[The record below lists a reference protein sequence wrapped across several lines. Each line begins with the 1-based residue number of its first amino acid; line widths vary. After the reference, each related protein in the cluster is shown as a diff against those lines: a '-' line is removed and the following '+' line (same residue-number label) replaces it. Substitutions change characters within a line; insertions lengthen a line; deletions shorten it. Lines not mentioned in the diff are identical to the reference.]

1 MKRIVSLLAV
11 LLICATSLIVSC
23 NKPDN
28 ERPVKIVTVKS
39 GDDLQMAIYNAD
51 VGTEIRVE
59 ACASF
64 DGPIYLRD
72 SIKVSGGWVDD
83 FKSQDLDNRSI
94 IDGKG
99 TVQCVI
105 SGVMN
110 DKWIGADDAAISGFE
125 IRNSNGPGI
134 FYMGK
139 LTVEYCWIHN
149 CINNSGQG
157 GALSNKEEPGDD
169 LLLANSI
176 IEYNEADAHGGAVG
190 IGGKD
195 TKMTIVN
202 CLIRGNASIAQ
213 YGYTGAI
220 HGQAGVHAYLVN
232 NTIVDNVNWR
242 DGSSITST
250 PWSAVMF
257 RNGGTHIVMI
267 NNIVAGNWYF
277 LPGVASNPANTDRY
291 TMPINPKYYLEM
303 QCYSVDLNV
312 IGGDD
317 LDWVCQSNLLGG
329 IDENRFIYRAG
340 TDEAREAA
348 QKACTFVANKDFKT
362 IFVDAEGGNYHPAGP
377 ALEVGESSELV
388 NTLLGK
394 YKTDLAGK
402 PRSSGGKIVAGCYQP
417 L

>member
-1 MKRIVSLLAV
+1 MKRIVSLIAV
-11 LLICATSLIVSC
+11 LLICAAPLFMSC

-28 ERPVKIVTVKS
+28 GGPVKIVTVKS

-51 VGTEIRVE
+51 IGTEIRVE
-59 ACASF
+59 ACAKF
-64 DGPIYLRD
+64 NGPIYLRD

-99 TVQCVI
+99 TEQCVI

-110 DKWIGADDAAISGFE
+110 EQWIGAGDAAISGFE
-125 IRNSNGPGI
+125 IRNSKGPGI
-134 FYMGK
+134 LYMGK

-149 CINNSGQG
+149 CINTDKG
-157 GALSNKEEPGDD
+157 GGIENKEKPGDD

-176 IEYNEADAHGGAVG
+176 IEYNEADAHGGALS
-190 IGGKD
+190 IAGKD
-195 TKMTIVN
+195 TKMTVVN

-220 HGQAGVHAYLVN
+220 HGQGGSQTYLVN

-277 LPGVASNPANTDRY
+277 LPGVASDPANTDRY
-291 TMPINPKYYLEM
+291 TMPINPKYYSEL
-303 QCYSVDLNV
+303 QLYNVDLNV
-312 IGGDD
+312 IGVDD
-317 LDWVCQSNLLGG
+317 PDWVCQSNLISG
-329 IDENRFIYRAG
+329 IDENKFIYRAG
-340 TDEAREAA
+340 SDEAREAA
-348 QKACTFVANKDFKT
+348 QKACTFVANTEFKT
-362 IFVDAEGGNYHPAGP
+362 VFVDAEGGNYHPAGL
-377 ALEVGESSELV
+377 ALEVGETSELV
-388 NTLLGK
+388 NSLLGK

-402 PRSSGGKIVAGCYQP
+402 PRASGGKIVAGCYQP